1 MKNIKLNS
9 RDAMWAKDT
18 MSYEDLLE
26 VHGLKNSTAVYTV
39 TYTRGPEENRE
50 GTLIKGK
57 TITIPLVDLI
67 DYLMDKARNE
77 KDDVVQEKNQTS
89 VENKSENQNDG
100 DLLNETNNKQVEFVQ
115 SPLYTWGWDTKQV

>member
-26 VHGLKNSTAVYTV
+26 VHGLKNSTTVYTV

-57 TITIPLVDLI
+57 TIKVVDGLI
-67 DYLMDKARNE
+67 VNFSY
-77 KDDVVQEKNQTS
+77 TS
-89 VENKSENQNDG
+89 NA
-100 DLLNETNNKQVEFVQ
+100 
-115 SPLYTWGWDTKQV
+115 